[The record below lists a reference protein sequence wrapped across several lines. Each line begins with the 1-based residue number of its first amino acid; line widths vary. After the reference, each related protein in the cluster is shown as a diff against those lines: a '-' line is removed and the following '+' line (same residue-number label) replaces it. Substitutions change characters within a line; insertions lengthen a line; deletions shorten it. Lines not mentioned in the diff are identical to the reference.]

1 MAELME
7 HVQALADDIGPRPVS
22 TEEEHQASLYVAQ
35 KLQDAGLEVSLDE
48 FMTPT
53 GVRWPYALSFLLVI
67 CGTVLSGFG
76 KFVPGL
82 STTFF
87 AIGLLLVAASMVFYF
102 TERMGRPILSK
113 ALTRGVSQN
122 VVARY
127 VPSSVARERR
137 RRKVIVVAHVDTVRA
152 QPEACPALVNIMPV
166 LKKAIYYCMIAMAV
180 LFVVRMLPLPW
191 PDNVDFGLWIVSLVI
206 AVFLF
211 VCTVCIVVNRFM
223 PYVSGANDN
232 ASSLAVLIGL
242 ARRLLD
248 PAERERYAKGN
259 AADEAAEPV
268 YDENGEEIPVET
280 FLPEQEA
287 GSFDA
292 SEFEPVIHGPQE
304 AAAADVIPQG
314 AQVTYEQDALAPVMG
329 ETVAFPALGASDQ
342 AAADV
347 DGVDA
352 ADTPAATQSAQDVPL
367 GGAWPKPAVTAGDER
382 EAASSAPVQEPAV
395 APVPVAAPVA
405 VSAPAAASKLEAKG
419 LPSWYTAA
427 KAKAAATEANAE
439 EQEAGAA
446 QEGVRSQYANMPT
459 TREQARAMQAKRQAA
474 SAPQDSDDED
484 KAMIEAIQN
493 RSVDDLLVDLGVDPQ
508 EIPAGQDNAPAS
520 AVPATESAVAADAQ
534 APAVPEQPEASA
546 VDADASVA
554 LATPE
559 AEPAVESAR
568 DNVISIAAF
577 KGELADASIDD
588 IDPDS
593 MAGTQDADEEPV
605 EGAVGRLGLT
615 GRIPVIADDAASNSF
630 ATYAAVDSGDAF
642 PAGEQEGIGI
652 ADSGE
657 GVFGADALDGQQE
670 ESQQSQGA
678 GLAAGLTGSF
688 KALQARRDQAKAAK
702 AAAKA
707 AQPKRNAKPTARRV
721 SDDFEPTKV
730 GGRHADA
737 ADMLASS
744 RQAAA
749 VSSTYQDTIQ
759 AAPQTTQAFDPFAPK
774 GDPAANASLIN
785 PSVSTSFPAVSP
797 ALSAEFPAARDMG
810 ANAAVSPSATSS
822 FPSLTGSFPSLT
834 GSFASVSNDF
844 DQPGYDEFNDS
855 DLEAFNGF
863 APDVNVHIDAPA
875 SRMHGFMDKVG
886 GIFGK
891 FGKKNKEEEL
901 GFEDGW
907 NDDDNGWKGGAY
919 FDEDLA
925 ADSHAA
931 VRARAAQIRESV
943 VSMTENDLLDK
954 EVWFVALGASSAGN
968 RGMRNFLEL
977 HKSDLRGALIVNL
990 EGIGAGDI
998 CFVDYEGL
1006 NKTRRSDR
1014 RLQSLVRKSSK
1025 ELDGVEMSAER
1036 LDWRDTDATPA
1047 MEAGCRA
1054 MTIMGFDGVAP
1065 TGWHWTSDYTGI
1077 VEEEKLEYVTG
1088 VLMKMIE
1095 NS

>member
-22 TEEEHQASLYVAQ
+22 TEEENQASLYVA
-35 KLQDAGLEVSLDE
+35 KNLQEAGLEVGIDE
-48 FMTPT
+48 FATPT

-76 KFVPGL
+76 AFVPGL
-82 STTFF
+82 STTFY
-87 AIGLLLVAASMVFYF
+87 ALGLLLVVASMVFYF
-102 TERMGRPILSK
+102 TERLGHPILSK

-137 RRKVIVVAHVDTVRA
+137 RRKIIVVAHVDTVRA
-152 QPEACPALVNIMPV
+152 QPEAMPALVNIMPV
-166 LKKAIYYCMIAMAV
+166 LKKGIYYCMIAMAV

-191 PDNVDFGLWIVSLVI
+191 PDTVDFGLWIASLVI
-206 AVFLF
+206 SAFLF

-232 ASSLAVLIGL
+232 ASSLAVLLGL
-242 ARRLLD
+242 ARRLMD
-248 PAERERYAKGN
+248 PAERERYAKG
-259 AADEAAEPV
+259 AQEEPL
-268 YDENGEEIPVET
+268 YDEDGNEIPVET
-280 FLPEQEA
+280 FLPEQSA
-287 GSFDA
+287 GTFDA
-292 SEFEPVIHGPQE
+292 ESAEPVIHGFEE
-304 AAAADVIPQG
+304 AQDADAIPEG
-314 AQVTYEQDALAPVMG
+314 AQVVYEDDVLVGGAANAAAG
-329 ETVAFPALGASDQ
+329 ETVAFPAMGVAQADEADGTE

-347 DGVDA
+347 DGAPTAVVAAAPVSEQAVNAQATPAAAPATAAAQAAVAAVDA
-352 ADTPAATQSAQDVPL
+352 AVSVTP
-367 GGAWPKPAVTAGDER
+367 
-382 EAASSAPVQEPAV
+382 V
-395 APVPVAAPVA
+395 APVAKPQVKEAT
-405 VSAPAAASKLEAKG
+405 SA

-427 KAKAAATEANAE
+427 KAKAAASEADAAG
-439 EQEAGAA
+439 QEDETA

-474 SAPQDSDDED
+474 AQSEEDPDEG

-493 RSVDDLLVDLGVDPQ
+493 RSVDDILVDLGVDPQ
-508 EIPAGQDNAPAS
+508 DVPSATQPAQTAANDEPA
-520 AVPATESAVAADAQ
+520 ACDVQEDTAADPAQTDEALVDEQPATAPVASD
-534 APAVPEQPEASA
+534 
-546 VDADASVA
+546 
-554 LATPE
+554 
-559 AEPAVESAR
+559 EPAF

-593 MAGTQDADEEPV
+593 MTAAHDDDAEPAKTGT
-605 EGAVGRLGLT
+605 GRLGLT
-615 GRIPVIADDAASNSF
+615 GRIPVIGDDAANAF

-642 PAGEQEGIGI
+642 LSQDHDT
-652 ADSGE
+652 ADDDSVSAHE
-657 GVFGADALDGQQE
+657 AADGQPV
-670 ESQQSQGA
+670 

-688 KALQARRDQAKAAK
+688 KALQTRREEAKAAK

-737 ADMLASS
+737 ADMLAQS

-759 AAPQTTQAFDPFAPK
+759 AAPQQTQAFDPFAPK

-785 PSVSTSFPAVSP
+785 PSVSCAFPAVSP
-797 ALSAEFPAARDMG
+797 ALSTEFPAVAD
-810 ANAAVSPSATSS
+810 APTNVNPAATSS
-822 FPSLTGSFPSLT
+822 FPSLTGAFPSI
-834 GSFASVSNDF
+834 SNDF
-844 DQPGYDEFNDS
+844 NQPAAGEFDDS
-855 DLEAFNGF
+855 DLDAFNGF
-863 APDVNVHIDAPA
+863 APDVNVQIDAPA
-875 SRMHGFMDKVG
+875 GRMHGFMDKVG
-886 GIFGK
+886 GLFGK
-891 FGKKNKEEEL
+891 FGSKKNREDEL

-907 NDDDNGWKGGAY
+907 NDEDNGWKGGAY
-919 FDEDLA
+919 FDEELSQ
-925 ADSHAA
+925 DSHAA

-943 VSMTENDLLDK
+943 VSMTESDLLDK

-977 HKSDLRGALIVNL
+977 HKSDLRGALIINL
-990 EGIGAGDI
+990 EGVGAGDI

-1014 RLQSLVRKSSK
+1014 RLQSLVRKASK

-1065 TGWHWTSDYTGI
+1065 TGWHWTTDYTGI

-1088 VLMKMIE
+1088 VLMKMVE